1 MSVHGTNNLDINKNK
16 HGFLRFLVYSTK
28 IEIHIEEFQ
37 CLLLYVSCMEVS
49 LFCFSIFLFIS
60 SPSTFS
66 IFWTF
71 TTHLIRAILGFIL
84 LKRFPDTHQVIDDLN
99 EYENTSIADIENS
112 IIDRYKHILY
122 ANESRLK
129 WVLILYFIFTVID
142 IIVDNVIFFFLLKKW
157 SNIDYRLQNYIS
169 LIIIVAFFSN

>member
-1 MSVHGTNNLDINKNK
+1 MTENSQTNLDINKNK
-16 HGFLRFLVYSTK
+16 YGFFRFLVYSTK

-37 CLLLYVSCMEVS
+37 GLLFYVSCMEVA

-84 LKRFPDTHQVIDDLN
+84 LKRFPDTHRVIDDLE
-99 EYENTSIADIENS
+99 EYGNSTMEDIENS
-112 IIDRYKHILY
+112 IIEKYKNILY
-122 ANESRLK
+122 NNEGRLK
-129 WVLILYFIFTVID
+129 LILILYLVFTIID
-142 IIVDNVIFFFLLKKW
+142 IIVDNVIFFFLLQNWKDK
-157 SNIDYRLQNYIS
+157 DYRLQNYIS
-169 LIIIVAFFSN
+169 LLIIVAFFSI